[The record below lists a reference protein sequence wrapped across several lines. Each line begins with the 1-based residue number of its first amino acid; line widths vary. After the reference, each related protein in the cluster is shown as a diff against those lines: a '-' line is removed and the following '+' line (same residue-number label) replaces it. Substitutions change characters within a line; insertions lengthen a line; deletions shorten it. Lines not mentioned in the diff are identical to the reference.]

1 MGRGVLTEKEQ
12 EKLKE
17 NKYVVEVN
25 EKSVKYSE
33 EFKTYFIKEYV
44 LGKTPME
51 IFKSAGFDPKIL
63 GTKRIERAAARWREL
78 EKIPINHGCKITVG
92 K

>member
-1 MGRGVLTEKEQ
+1 MGRGILTEKEQ
-12 EKLKE
+12 EKLKK
-17 NKYVVEVN
+17 NPYVLEVN

-33 EFKTYFIKEYV
+33 EFKKYFIKEYV
-44 LGKTPME
+44 LGKSPME
-51 IFKSAGFDPKIL
+51 IFKSAGFDPKML

-78 EKIPINHGCKITVG
+78 EKIPINHGTKITLE